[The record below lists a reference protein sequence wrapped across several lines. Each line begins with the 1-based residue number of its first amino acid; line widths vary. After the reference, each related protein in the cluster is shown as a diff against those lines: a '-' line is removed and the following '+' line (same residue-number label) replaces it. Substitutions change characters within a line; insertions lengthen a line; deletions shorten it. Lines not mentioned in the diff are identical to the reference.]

1 MGGRGGSSGL
11 SSVQNHP
18 EYKSEYKYEFNRA
31 QEDVPV
37 GSAIESQNRDDS
49 TVEQEMIRYR
59 SAMGDPISAME
70 RQLRREKRALND
82 YEDAKSPENIGTR
95 DALRKTVKEYEDA
108 IKRMRRIKEK
118 SKYRGMM

>member
-37 GSAIESQNRDDS
+37 GSAMKSQNRDDS

-118 SKYRGMM
+118 SKYSGMM

>member
-37 GSAIESQNRDDS
+37 GSAMKSQNRDDS

>member
-11 SSVQNHP
+11 SSVKNHP
-18 EYKSEYKYEFNRA
+18 EYKSEYKYEFNRV

-37 GSAIESQNRDDS
+37 GSAMKSQNRDDS

-70 RQLRREKRALND
+70 RQMRREKRTLSD
-82 YEDAKSPENIGTR
+82 YEEAKSPANIGTR
-95 DALRKTVKEYEDA
+95 DALRKTVKEYEEA
-108 IKRMRRIKEK
+108 IERMKKIKKK
-118 SKYRGMM
+118 SKYKGMM